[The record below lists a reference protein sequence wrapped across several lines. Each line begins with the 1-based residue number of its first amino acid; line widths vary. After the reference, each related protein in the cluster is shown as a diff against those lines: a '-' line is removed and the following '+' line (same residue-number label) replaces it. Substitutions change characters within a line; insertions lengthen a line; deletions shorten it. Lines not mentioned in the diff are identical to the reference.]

1 MKNQTK
7 TSVKSIGE
15 TISVC
20 LNNNLTFAAY
30 RLPNQTEQKLIVQ
43 NKPGAA
49 KVPDLSNVNGL
60 KGFLVAPF
68 LQSVKNQMF
77 IINPDFYIR
86 GEISGKQF
94 DEISEIKHPA
104 HKSNTSPLPYEV
116 SKSEYLQQI
125 EEIINVIKTKKIQK
139 AVLSR
144 VKLVNCKNE
153 KSLPDVFLK
162 LCHLFPGAFVYIFK
176 TGNHFWMGATPEPFA
191 FLNNNVF
198 QTSSVAGTKENNEKF
213 LGIESW
219 GNKEKQ
225 EQNFVSDH
233 IDKVLQTNHWDNI
246 VQHGPYVEKAGN
258 LMHLRTDFTSTANAI
273 NGSVGNLINNLH
285 PTPAICGSPT
295 REALEIIFST
305 EKHDREYYGGFLGP
319 VGMENPMMLFVN
331 LRCMQIVGSQ
341 LILYSGGGITIDSNP
356 VDEWYETEIKAG
368 TLLSVIKNIS

>member
-1 MKNQTK
+1 MNQTK

-43 NKPGAA
+43 KKQDAV

-68 LQSVKNQMF
+68 LQSEKNHMF
-77 IINPDFYIR
+77 VINPDFYIR

-94 DEISEIKHPA
+94 DKISEIKHPSQ
-104 HKSNTSPLPYEV
+104 KIISSQLPYEV
-116 SKSEYLQQI
+116 SKSEYLKQI
-125 EEIINVIKTKKIQK
+125 QEIINVIKTKKIQK

-162 LCHLFPGAFVYIFK
+162 LCDLFPGAFVYIFK

-191 FLNNNVF
+191 FLRNDIF

-213 LGIESW
+213 VGIENW

-225 EQNFVSDH
+225 EQNFVSEH
-233 IDKVLQTNHWDNI
+233 IAKVLQTNHWENI
-246 VQHGPYVEKAGN
+246 EHQGPYVKQAGN
-258 LMHLRTDFTSTANAI
+258 LLHLRTDFTSTANAI
-273 NGSVGNLINNLH
+273 NGNVGNLINDLH
-285 PTPAICGSPT
+285 PTPAVCGSPT
-295 REALEIIFST
+295 RKALEIIFSA

-319 VGMENPMMLFVN
+319 VGMENPILLFVN
-331 LRCMQIVGSQ
+331 LRCMQILGSH

-356 VDEWYETEIKAG
+356 ADEWYETEIKAS